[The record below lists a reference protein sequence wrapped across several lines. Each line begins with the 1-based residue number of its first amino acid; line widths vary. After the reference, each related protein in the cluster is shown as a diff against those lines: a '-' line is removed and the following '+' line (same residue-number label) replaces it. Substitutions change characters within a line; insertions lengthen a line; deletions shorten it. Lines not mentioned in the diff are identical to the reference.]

1 MAVGYIQTSDQA
13 KKFLQGMR
21 NATGS
26 RSFGSLYA
34 ANELAGM
41 KAEQQVEQQYGEQ
54 IGQAYKS
61 AMAQRSN
68 ILSSNLG
75 TGYKEA
81 MLGDTNE
88 YLTKAYDQYMSKLSQ
103 SKQAIA
109 SSVSEANQTVTDE
122 LEKQA
127 ANVLEL
133 NKSYSPYSEYYMEW
147 IRNNLSEE
155 EYSNIVNS
163 PDWRNYMTADF
174 GDDAETQAR
183 YNELSALEEEGKLS
197 PEQEAEL
204 KELRASYYRLKSEQE
219 LTTPAYVEEVD
230 PETGETYKHW
240 TSIVDDQGNLTEAGI
255 NYYDFLENYA
265 ATRQGKGPSWE
276 QYLSETNPE
285 LLDWAKTY
293 NPYLAGT
300 EDPFWAGTMRTAHGT
315 MSNDYKYTF
324 LERFG
329 GLGQKEVNTVFG
341 DMTKLAN
348 KSIND
353 LNVNDIKGFI
363 SQYRKLAEQVGID
376 SEVVDWEAV
385 EKQSEVYLQ
394 QIKEY
399 EEEIKAKEKG
409 KKVGE
414 GIGYAVS
421 SAAILGGIASIVAG
435 LVSIPLTAG
444 ASAPAAGATIKAG
457 VGLIV
462 GGASGI
468 GTTAAAAESTQ
479 KQIDALKGNKKA
491 QEDLLKQMYLDSL
504 ISMVN
509 EVNSKKREQQIREY
523 QSQR

>member
-13 KKFLQGMR
+13 KKFLQDMR

-81 MLGDTNE
+81 MLGDTDQ
-88 YLTKAYDQYMSKLSQ
+88 YLSKAYDQYMSKLSQ

-127 ANVLEL
+127 ANVLEY
-133 NKSYSPYSEYYMEW
+133 NKEATKYADYYINW
-147 IRNNLSEE
+147 LKNNLSEE
-155 EYSNIVNS
+155 EYLETINR

-183 YNELSALEEEGKLS
+183 YDELAALEEAGTLS

-204 KELRASYYRLKSEQE
+204 KQLRASYYRLKSEQE
-219 LTTPAYVEEVD
+219 LATPAYVEEVD
-230 PETGETYKHW
+230 PETGEKFKHW

-265 ATRQGKGPSWE
+265 ATRQGAGPSWE

-300 EDPFWAGTMRTAHGT
+300 KDPFWAGTMRTAHGT

-324 LERFG
+324 LERVG
-329 GLGQKEVNTVFG
+329 GLGQKEVNAVFG
-341 DMTKLAN
+341 DLKTLAN
-348 KSIND
+348 KSID
-353 LNVNDIKGFI
+353 DINVNDVKSFAAK
-363 SQYRKLAEQVGID
+363 YRKLAEQTGI
-376 SEVVDWEAV
+376 EGVDWEAV
-385 EKQSEVYLQ
+385 DKEIDVKLQ
-394 QIKEY
+394 NIDELK
-399 EEEIKAKEKG
+399 EEI
-409 KKVGE
+409 
-414 GIGYAVS
+414 GIRNAV
-421 SAAILGGIASIVAG
+421 AAGTGIALSLAIVGIVA
-435 LVSIPLTAG
+435 
-444 ASAPAAGATIKAG
+444 SAIFT
-457 VGLIV
+457 
-462 GGASGI
+462 GGASLA
-468 GTTAAAAESTQ
+468 GTGVAVGLT
-479 KQIDALKGNKKA
+479 DALVLGSINTANEVKALEGDKKA
-491 QEDLLKQMYLDSL
+491 QEDALKQMYLNSL
-504 ISMVN
+504 TSMVS
-509 EVNSKKREQQIREY
+509 EVNAKKREQQIREY

>member
-13 KKFLQGMR
+13 KKFLQGRR

-81 MLGDTNE
+81 MLGDTDQ
-88 YLTKAYDQYMSKLSQ
+88 YLTKAYDQYMSKFAE

-109 SSVSEANQTVTDE
+109 SNVSKANQLVTDK

-133 NKSYSPYSEYYMEW
+133 NKSYSPYSEYYIEW
-147 IRNNLSEE
+147 LRNNLSEE
-155 EYSNIVNS
+155 EYSEAVNS

-174 GDDAETQAR
+174 GDDTETKAR
-183 YNELSALEEEGKLS
+183 YDELVALEEAGTLS

-204 KELRASYYRLKSEQE
+204 KQLRASYYRLKSEQE

-230 PETGETYKHW
+230 PETGKKFKHW

-265 ATRQGKGPSWE
+265 ATRKDKGPSWE

-300 EDPFWAGTMRTAHGT
+300 NDPFWAGTMRTAHGT
-315 MSNDYKYTF
+315 VSNDYTYTF
-324 LERFG
+324 LERMG
-329 GLGQKEVNTVFG
+329 GLSSKQIDSVFG
-341 DMTKLAN
+341 DITNLTN
-348 KSIND
+348 KSID
-353 LNVNDIKGFI
+353 DINVNDVKGLI
-363 SQYRKLAEQVGID
+363 SKYKNLAESVGLE
-376 SEVVDWEAV
+376 SVDWDAFD
-385 EKQSEVYLQ
+385 KQADVYLQ
-394 QIKEY
+394 QIKDY
-399 EEEIKAKEKG
+399 EKEIKSAKIG
-409 KKVGE
+409 A
-414 GIGYAVS
+414 GIGG
-421 SAAILGGIASIVAG
+421 AAIALLVIGLAAATIFSGGSALAIASGIAG
-435 LVSIPLTAG
+435 T
-444 ASAPAAGATIKAG
+444 AAGA
-457 VGLIV
+457 
-462 GGASGI
+462 GGFTSAVMNSVDAI
-468 GTTAAAAESTQ
+468 E
-479 KQIDALKGNKKA
+479 ALKNDKKA
-491 QEDLLKQMYLDSL
+491 QEDLLKQEYLKGL
-504 ISMVN
+504 VTMVN
-509 EVNSKKREQQIREY
+509 EVNAKKREQQIREY

>member
-26 RSFGSLYA
+26 RSFDSLYA

-75 TGYKEA
+75 TGYKDA
-81 MLGDTNE
+81 LLGATDQ
-88 YLTKAYDQYMSKLSQ
+88 YLSKAYDQYMSKLSQ

-109 SSVSEANQTVTDE
+109 SSVGKANEAVTSE

-127 ANVLEL
+127 ANVLEY
-133 NKSYSPYSEYYMEW
+133 NKAAPKYADYYMNW
-147 IRNNLSEE
+147 LKNNLSEE
-155 EYSNIVNS
+155 EYSEIVNS
-163 PDWRNYMTADF
+163 ADWKNYMTADF
-174 GDDAETQAR
+174 GDDAETKAR
-183 YNELSALEEEGKLS
+183 YDELTSLEEAGTLS
-197 PEQEAEL
+197 PEQETEL
-204 KELRASYYRLKSEQE
+204 KQLRASYYRLKSEQE

-240 TSIVDDQGNLTEAGI
+240 TSIVDDQGNITEPGI
-255 NYYDFLENYA
+255 NYYDLLENYA

-300 EDPFWAGTMRTAHGT
+300 KDPFWAGTMRTAHGT

-324 LERFG
+324 LERMG
-329 GLGQKEVNTVFG
+329 GLSSKQIDSVFG
-341 DMTKLAN
+341 DINKLTN
-348 KSIND
+348 KSID
-353 LNVNDIKGFI
+353 DINVNDVKGFI
-363 SQYRKLAEQVGID
+363 SQYRKLAEQAGL
-376 SEVVDWEAV
+376 EKVDWDALD
-385 EKQSEVYLQ
+385 KQADVYLQ
-394 QIKEY
+394 QIKDY
-399 EEEIKAKEKG
+399 EKEIKSAKIG
-409 KKVGE
+409 A
-414 GIGYAVS
+414 GIGG
-421 SAAILGGIASIVAG
+421 AAIALLVIGMAAATIATGGGAAAVLGAAG
-435 LVSIPLTAG
+435 TAG
-444 ASAPAAGATIKAG
+444 GAGGLTSAIMNS
-457 VGLIV
+457 V
-462 GGASGI
+462 
-468 GTTAAAAESTQ
+468 
-479 KQIDALKGNKKA
+479 DAIEALEDDKKA
-491 QEDLLKQMYLDSL
+491 QEDLLKKEYLNSL
-504 ISMVN
+504 VTMVN
-509 EVNSKKREQQIREY
+509 EVNAKKREQQIREY

>member
-75 TGYKEA
+75 TGYKDA
-81 MLGDTNE
+81 MLSDTDQ
-88 YLTKAYDQYMSKLSQ
+88 YLSKAYDQYMSKLSQ

-109 SSVSEANQTVTDE
+109 SSVSEANEVVTDE

-127 ANVLEL
+127 ANVLEY
-133 NKSYSPYSEYYMEW
+133 NKAAPKYADYYINW
-147 IRNNLSEE
+147 LKNNLSEE
-155 EYSNIVNS
+155 EYLETINR

-183 YNELSALEEEGKLS
+183 YDELAALEEAGTLS

-204 KELRASYYRLKSEQE
+204 KQLRASYYRLKSEQE
-219 LTTPAYVEEVD
+219 LATPAYVEEVN
-230 PETGETYKHW
+230 PETGEKFKHW

-265 ATRQGKGPSWE
+265 ATRKDAGPSWE

-300 EDPFWAGTMRTAHGT
+300 DDPFWAGTMRTAHGT

-329 GLGQKEVNTVFG
+329 GLGQKEVNVVFG
-341 DMTKLAN
+341 DLKTLAN
-348 KSIND
+348 KSID
-353 LNVNDIKGFI
+353 DINVNDVKSFAAK
-363 SQYRKLAEQVGID
+363 YRKLAEQVGID
-376 SEVVDWEAV
+376 SEIVDWEAV
-385 EKQSEVYLQ
+385 EKEIDVKLQ
-394 QIKEY
+394 NIDELK
-399 EEEIKAKEKG
+399 EEISTKN
-409 KKVGE
+409 
-414 GIGYAVS
+414 AV
-421 SAAILGGIASIVAG
+421 AAGTGIALSLVVVGIVA
-435 LVSIPLTAG
+435 
-444 ASAPAAGATIKAG
+444 SA
-457 VGLIV
+457 IV
-462 GGASGI
+462 TGGASLG
-468 GTTAAAAESTQ
+468 GALAASYAAGSLVSASVNSANEV
-479 KQIDALKGNKKA
+479 KALEGNKKA
-491 QEDLLKQMYLDSL
+491 QEDALKQMYLNSL
-504 ISMVN
+504 TSMVS
-509 EVNSKKREQQIREY
+509 EVNAKKREQQIREY

>member
-26 RSFGSLYA
+26 RSFDSLYA

-75 TGYKEA
+75 TGYKDA
-81 MLGDTNE
+81 MLGDTDQ
-88 YLTKAYDQYMSKLSQ
+88 YLSKAYDQYMSKLSQ

-109 SSVSEANQTVTDE
+109 SSVSKANEVVTDE

-127 ANVLEL
+127 ANVLEY
-133 NKSYSPYSEYYMEW
+133 NKAAPKYADYYVNW
-147 IRNNLSEE
+147 LKNNLSEE
-155 EYSNIVNS
+155 EYSEIVNS
-163 PDWRNYMTADF
+163 ADWKNYMTADF
-174 GDDAETQAR
+174 GDDAETKAR
-183 YNELSALEEEGKLS
+183 YDELTSLEEAGTLS

-204 KELRASYYRLKSEQE
+204 KQLRASYYRLKSEQE

-265 ATRQGKGPSWE
+265 ATRKDAGPSWE
-276 QYLSETNPE
+276 QYLSETNLE

-300 EDPFWAGTMRTAHGT
+300 KDPFWAGTMRTSHGT

-324 LERFG
+324 LERMG
-329 GLGQKEVNTVFG
+329 GLSSKQIDSVFG
-341 DMTKLAN
+341 DINKLTN
-348 KSIND
+348 KSID
-353 LNVNDIKGFI
+353 DINVNDVKGFI
-363 SQYRKLAEQVGID
+363 SQYRKLAEQVGL
-376 SEVVDWEAV
+376 EKVDWDAID
-385 EKQSEVYLQ
+385 KQADVYLQ
-394 QIKEY
+394 RIKDY
-399 EEEIKAKEKG
+399 EKEIKSAK
-409 KKVGE
+409 
-414 GIGYAVS
+414 IG
-421 SAAILGGIASIVAG
+421 
-435 LVSIPLTAG
+435 
-444 ASAPAAGATIKAG
+444 AG
-457 VGLIV
+457 VGGAVIALLVIGMAV
-462 GGASGI
+462 ATIATGGG
-468 GTTAAAAESTQ
+468 AAAAFGVAATAGGAGGLTSA
-479 KQIDALKGNKKA
+479 IMNSVDAINALEDNKKA
-491 QEDLLKQMYLDSL
+491 QEDLLKKEYLNSL
-504 ISMVN
+504 VTMVN
-509 EVNSKKREQQIREY
+509 EVNAKKREQQIREY

>member
-26 RSFGSLYA
+26 RSFDSLYA

-75 TGYKEA
+75 TGYKDA
-81 MLGDTNE
+81 MLGDTDQ
-88 YLTKAYDQYMSKLSQ
+88 YLSKAYDQYMSKLSQ

-109 SSVSEANQTVTDE
+109 SSVGKANEAVTSE

-127 ANVLEL
+127 ANVLEY
-133 NKSYSPYSEYYMEW
+133 NKAAPKYADYYMNW
-147 IRNNLSEE
+147 LKNNLSEE
-155 EYSNIVNS
+155 EYSEIVNS
-163 PDWRNYMTADF
+163 ADWKNYMTADF
-174 GDDAETQAR
+174 GDDAETKAR
-183 YNELSALEEEGKLS
+183 YDELTSLEEAGTLS
-197 PEQEAEL
+197 PEQETEL
-204 KELRASYYRLKSEQE
+204 KQLRASYYRLKSEQE

-240 TSIVDDQGNLTEAGI
+240 TSIVDDQGNLTEPGI

-265 ATRQGKGPSWE
+265 ATHKDAGPSWE

-300 EDPFWAGTMRTAHGT
+300 KDPFWAGTMRTAHGT

-324 LERFG
+324 LERMG
-329 GLGQKEVNTVFG
+329 GLSSKQIDSVFG
-341 DMTKLAN
+341 DINKLTN
-348 KSIND
+348 KSID
-353 LNVNDIKGFI
+353 DINVNDVKGFI
-363 SQYRKLAEQVGID
+363 SQYRKLAEQAGL
-376 SEVVDWEAV
+376 EKVDWDALD
-385 EKQSEVYLQ
+385 KQADIYLQ
-394 QIKEY
+394 QIKDY
-399 EEEIKAKEKG
+399 EKEIKSAKIG
-409 KKVGE
+409 A
-414 GIGYAVS
+414 GIGG
-421 SAAILGGIASIVAG
+421 AAIALLVIGMAAATIATGGGAAAVLGAAG
-435 LVSIPLTAG
+435 TAG
-444 ASAPAAGATIKAG
+444 GAGGLTSAIMNS
-457 VGLIV
+457 V
-462 GGASGI
+462 
-468 GTTAAAAESTQ
+468 
-479 KQIDALKGNKKA
+479 DAIEALEDDKKA
-491 QEDLLKQMYLDSL
+491 QEDLLKKEYLNSL
-504 ISMVN
+504 VTMVN
-509 EVNSKKREQQIREY
+509 EVNAKKREQQIREY

>member
-13 KKFLQGMR
+13 KKFLQDMR

-81 MLGDTNE
+81 MLGDTDQ
-88 YLTKAYDQYMSKLSQ
+88 YLSKAYDQYMSKLSE
-103 SKQAIA
+103 SKQEIA
-109 SSVSEANQTVTDE
+109 SSVGKANEAVTSE

-127 ANVLEL
+127 ANVLEY
-133 NKSYSPYSEYYMEW
+133 NKAAPKYADYYMNW
-147 IRNNLSEE
+147 LKNNLSEE
-155 EYSNIVNS
+155 EYLETINR

-183 YNELSALEEEGKLS
+183 YNELAALEEAGTLS

-204 KELRASYYRLKSEQE
+204 KQLRASYYRLKSEEE
-219 LTTPAYVEEVD
+219 LATPAYNEEVD
-230 PETGETYKHW
+230 PETGEKFKHW

-265 ATRQGKGPSWE
+265 ATRQGAGPSWE

-300 EDPFWAGTMRTAHGT
+300 NDPFWAGTMRTAHGT
-315 MSNDYKYTF
+315 MSDDYKYTF

-341 DMTKLAN
+341 DLKTLAD
-348 KSIND
+348 KSID
-353 LNVNDIKGFI
+353 DINVNDVKDFAAK
-363 SQYRKLAEQVGID
+363 YRKLAEQTGL
-376 SEVVDWEAV
+376 EGVDWEAV
-385 EKQSEVYLQ
+385 DKEIDIKLQ
-394 QIKEY
+394 NIDD
-399 EEEIKAKEKG
+399 IAKEISTKN
-409 KKVGE
+409 
-414 GIGYAVS
+414 AV
-421 SAAILGGIASIVAG
+421 AAGTGIALALVVVGIVA
-435 LVSIPLTAG
+435 
-444 ASAPAAGATIKAG
+444 SAVVT
-457 VGLIV
+457 
-462 GGASGI
+462 GGASLAGAL
-468 GTTAAAAESTQ
+468 TAFYAAGSLVSASVATANEV
-479 KQIDALKGNKKA
+479 KALEGDKKA
-491 QEDLLKQMYLDSL
+491 QEDALKQMYLNSL
-504 ISMVN
+504 TSMVS
-509 EVNSKKREQQIREY
+509 EVNAKKREQQIREY

>member
-26 RSFGSLYA
+26 RSFDSLYA

-75 TGYKEA
+75 TGYKDA
-81 MLGDTNE
+81 MLGDTDQ

-109 SSVSEANQTVTDE
+109 SSVSKANEAVTEE
-122 LEKQA
+122 LDKTA

-147 IRNNLSEE
+147 LKNNLSEE
-155 EYSNIVNS
+155 EYSEVVNS
-163 PDWRNYMTADF
+163 ADWKNYMTADF
-174 GDDAETQAR
+174 GDDAETKAR
-183 YNELSALEEEGKLS
+183 YDELTSLEEAGTLS
-197 PEQEAEL
+197 PEQETEL
-204 KELRASYYRLKSEQE
+204 KQLRASYYRLKSEQE

-265 ATRQGKGPSWE
+265 ATRKDAGPSWE

-300 EDPFWAGTMRTAHGT
+300 KDPFWAGTMRTAHGT

-324 LERFG
+324 LERMG
-329 GLGQKEVNTVFG
+329 GLSSKQIDSVFG
-341 DMTKLAN
+341 DINKLTN
-348 KSIND
+348 KSID
-353 LNVNDIKGFI
+353 DINVNDVKGFI
-363 SQYRKLAEQVGID
+363 SQYRKLAEQAGL
-376 SEVVDWEAV
+376 EKVDWDAID
-385 EKQSEVYLQ
+385 KQADVYLQ
-394 QIKEY
+394 QIKDY
-399 EEEIKAKEKG
+399 EKEIKSAKIG
-409 KKVGE
+409 A
-414 GIGYAVS
+414 GIGG
-421 SAAILGGIASIVAG
+421 AAIALLVIGMAAATIATGGGAAAVLGAAG
-435 LVSIPLTAG
+435 TAG
-444 ASAPAAGATIKAG
+444 GAGGLTSAIMNS
-457 VGLIV
+457 V
-462 GGASGI
+462 
-468 GTTAAAAESTQ
+468 
-479 KQIDALKGNKKA
+479 DAINALEDDKKA
-491 QEDLLKQMYLDSL
+491 QEDLLKKEYLNSL
-504 ISMVN
+504 VTMVN
-509 EVNSKKREQQIREY
+509 EVNAKKREQQIREY

>member
-13 KKFLQGMR
+13 KKFLQDMR

-75 TGYKEA
+75 TGYKDA
-81 MLGDTNE
+81 MLGDTDQ
-88 YLTKAYDQYMSKLSQ
+88 YLSKAYDQYMSKLSQ

-109 SSVSEANQTVTDE
+109 SSVGKANEAVTSE

-127 ANVLEL
+127 ANVLEY
-133 NKSYSPYSEYYMEW
+133 NKAAPKYADYYMNW
-147 IRNNLSEE
+147 LKNNLSEE
-155 EYSNIVNS
+155 EYSEIVNS
-163 PDWRNYMTADF
+163 ADWKNYMTADF
-174 GDDAETQAR
+174 GDDAETKAR
-183 YNELSALEEEGKLS
+183 YDELTSLEEAGTLS
-197 PEQEAEL
+197 PEQETEL
-204 KELRASYYRLKSEQE
+204 KHLRASYYRLKSEQE

-240 TSIVDDQGNLTEAGI
+240 TSIVDDQGNLTEPGI
-255 NYYDFLENYA
+255 NYYDLLENYA

-300 EDPFWAGTMRTAHGT
+300 KDPFWAGTMRTAHGT

-324 LERFG
+324 LERMG
-329 GLGQKEVNTVFG
+329 GLSSKQIDSVFG
-341 DMTKLAN
+341 DINKLTN
-348 KSIND
+348 KSID
-353 LNVNDIKGFI
+353 DINVNDVKGFI
-363 SQYRKLAEQVGID
+363 SQYRKLAEQAGL
-376 SEVVDWEAV
+376 EKVDWDALD
-385 EKQSEVYLQ
+385 KQADVYLQ
-394 QIKEY
+394 QIKDY
-399 EEEIKAKEKG
+399 EKEIKSAKIG
-409 KKVGE
+409 A
-414 GIGYAVS
+414 GIGG
-421 SAAILGGIASIVAG
+421 AAIALLVIGMAAATIATGGGAAAVLGAAG
-435 LVSIPLTAG
+435 TAG
-444 ASAPAAGATIKAG
+444 GAGGLTSAIMNS
-457 VGLIV
+457 V
-462 GGASGI
+462 
-468 GTTAAAAESTQ
+468 
-479 KQIDALKGNKKA
+479 DAIEALEDDKKA
-491 QEDLLKQMYLDSL
+491 QEDLLKKEYLNSL
-504 ISMVN
+504 VTMVN
-509 EVNSKKREQQIREY
+509 EVNAKKREQQIREY

>member
-75 TGYKEA
+75 TGYKDA
-81 MLGDTNE
+81 MLGDTDQ

-109 SSVSEANQTVTDE
+109 SSVSKANEVVTDE

-147 IRNNLSEE
+147 LKNNLSEE
-155 EYSNIVNS
+155 EYSEVVNS
-163 PDWRNYMTADF
+163 ADWKNYMTADF
-174 GDDAETQAR
+174 GDDTETQAR
-183 YNELSALEEEGKLS
+183 YDELTSLEEAGTLS
-197 PEQEAEL
+197 PEQETEL
-204 KELRASYYRLKSEQE
+204 KQLRASYYRLKNEQE

-265 ATRQGKGPSWE
+265 ATRKDAGPSWE

-300 EDPFWAGTMRTAHGT
+300 KDPFWAGTMRTAHGT

-324 LERFG
+324 LERMG
-329 GLGQKEVNTVFG
+329 GLSSKQIDSVFG
-341 DMTKLAN
+341 DINKLTN
-348 KSIND
+348 KSID
-353 LNVNDIKGFI
+353 DINVNDVKGFI
-363 SQYRKLAEQVGID
+363 SQYRKLAEQAGL
-376 SEVVDWEAV
+376 EKVDWDALD
-385 EKQSEVYLQ
+385 KQADVYLQ
-394 QIKEY
+394 QIKDY
-399 EEEIKAKEKG
+399 EKEIKSAKIG
-409 KKVGE
+409 A
-414 GIGYAVS
+414 GIGG
-421 SAAILGGIASIVAG
+421 AAIALLVIGMAAATIATGGGAAAVLGAAG
-435 LVSIPLTAG
+435 TAG
-444 ASAPAAGATIKAG
+444 GAGGLTSAIMNS
-457 VGLIV
+457 V
-462 GGASGI
+462 
-468 GTTAAAAESTQ
+468 
-479 KQIDALKGNKKA
+479 DAINALEDDKKA
-491 QEDLLKQMYLDSL
+491 QEDLLKKEYLNSL
-504 ISMVN
+504 VTMVN
-509 EVNSKKREQQIREY
+509 EVNAKKREQQIREY

>member
-13 KKFLQGMR
+13 KKFLQDMR

-81 MLGDTNE
+81 MLGDTE
-88 YLTKAYDQYMSKLSQ
+88 QYLTKAYDQYMSKLSQ

-109 SSVSEANQTVTDE
+109 SSVSKANEAVT
-122 LEKQA
+122 EKLDKTA

-155 EYSNIVNS
+155 EYSEIVNS
-163 PDWRNYMTADF
+163 PDWKNYMTADF

-183 YNELSALEEEGKLS
+183 YNELVALEDEGKLS

-204 KELRASYYRLKSEQE
+204 KELRVSYYRLKSEQE
-219 LTTPAYVEEVD
+219 LTTSAYVEEVD

-315 MSNDYKYTF
+315 VSNDYKYTF
-324 LERFG
+324 LERMG
-329 GLGQKEVNTVFG
+329 GLSSKQIDSVFG
-341 DMTKLAN
+341 DINKLTN
-348 KSIND
+348 KSID
-353 LNVNDIKGFI
+353 DINVNDVKVFI
-363 SQYRKLAEQVGID
+363 SQYKKLAEQAGLE
-376 SEVVDWEAV
+376 SVDWDALD
-385 EKQSEVYLQ
+385 KQADVYLQ
-394 QIKEY
+394 QIKDY
-399 EEEIKAKEKG
+399 EKEIKSAKIG
-409 KKVGE
+409 A
-414 GIGYAVS
+414 GIGG
-421 SAAILGGIASIVAG
+421 AAIALLVIGLAAATIATGGGAMAVLGAAG
-435 LVSIPLTAG
+435 T
-444 ASAPAAGATIKAG
+444 AAGA
-457 VGLIV
+457 
-462 GGASGI
+462 GGFTSAIMNSV
-468 GTTAAAAESTQ
+468 
-479 KQIDALKGNKKA
+479 DAIEALEDNKKA
-491 QEDLLKQMYLDSL
+491 QEDLLKKEYLNSL
-504 ISMVN
+504 VTMVN
-509 EVNSKKREQQIREY
+509 EVNAKKREQQIREY

>member
-13 KKFLQGMR
+13 KKFLQDMR

-109 SSVSEANQTVTDE
+109 SSVSEANQVVTDE

-127 ANVLEL
+127 SNVLEL

-147 IRNNLSEE
+147 IKNNLSEE

-174 GDDAETQAR
+174 GDDAETKTR
-183 YNELSALEEEGKLS
+183 YNELAALEEEGKLS

-204 KELRASYYRLKSEQE
+204 KQLRASYYRLKSEQE
-219 LTTPAYVEEVD
+219 LATPSYVEEVD

-240 TSIVDDQGNLTEAGI
+240 TSIVDDEGNLTEAGI

-300 EDPFWAGTMRTAHGT
+300 KDPFWAGTMRTAHGT

-329 GLGQKEVNTVFG
+329 GLGQKEVDTVFG
-341 DMTKLAN
+341 DLKTLAD
-348 KSIND
+348 KSID
-353 LNVNDIKGFI
+353 DINVNDVKSFAAK
-363 SQYRKLAEQVGID
+363 YRKLAEQTGI
-376 SEVVDWEAV
+376 EGVDWEAV
-385 EKQSEVYLQ
+385 EKEIDVKLQ
-394 QIKEY
+394 NIDELK
-399 EEEIKAKEKG
+399 EEISTKNAVAAG
-409 KKVGE
+409 TGIVLALTVVG
-414 GIGYAVS
+414 
-421 SAAILGGIASIVAG
+421 IVA
-435 LVSIPLTAG
+435 
-444 ASAPAAGATIKAG
+444 SA
-457 VGLIV
+457 IV
-462 GGASGI
+462 TGGASLAGAI
-468 GTTAAAAESTQ
+468 TASYAAGSLVSASINTANEV
-479 KQIDALKGNKKA
+479 KALEGNKKA
-491 QEDLLKQMYLDSL
+491 QEDALKQMYLNSL
-504 ISMVN
+504 TSMVS
-509 EVNSKKREQQIREY
+509 EVNAKKREQQIREY

>member
-13 KKFLQGMR
+13 KKFLQDMR

-75 TGYKEA
+75 TGYKDA
-81 MLGDTNE
+81 MLGDTDQ
-88 YLTKAYDQYMSKLSQ
+88 YLSKAYDQYMSKLSQ

-109 SSVSEANQTVTDE
+109 SSVGKANEAVTSE

-127 ANVLEL
+127 ANVLEY
-133 NKSYSPYSEYYMEW
+133 NKAAPKYADYYMNW
-147 IRNNLSEE
+147 LKNNLSEE
-155 EYSNIVNS
+155 EYSEIVNS
-163 PDWRNYMTADF
+163 ADWKNYMTADF
-174 GDDAETQAR
+174 GDDAETKAR
-183 YNELSALEEEGKLS
+183 YDELTSLEEAGTLS
-197 PEQEAEL
+197 PEQETEL
-204 KELRASYYRLKSEQE
+204 KQLRASYYRLKSEQE

-265 ATRQGKGPSWE
+265 ATRKDAGPSWE

-300 EDPFWAGTMRTAHGT
+300 KDPFWAGTMRTAHGT

-324 LERFG
+324 LERMG
-329 GLGQKEVNTVFG
+329 GLSSKQIDSVFG
-341 DMTKLAN
+341 DINKLTN
-348 KSIND
+348 KSID
-353 LNVNDIKGFI
+353 DINVNDVKGFI
-363 SQYRKLAEQVGID
+363 SQYRKLAEQAGL
-376 SEVVDWEAV
+376 EKVDWDALD
-385 EKQSEVYLQ
+385 KQADVYLQ
-394 QIKEY
+394 QIKDY
-399 EEEIKAKEKG
+399 EKEIKSAKIG
-409 KKVGE
+409 A
-414 GIGYAVS
+414 GIGG
-421 SAAILGGIASIVAG
+421 AAIALLVIGMAAATIATGGGAAAVLGAAG
-435 LVSIPLTAG
+435 TAG
-444 ASAPAAGATIKAG
+444 GAGGLTSAIMNS
-457 VGLIV
+457 V
-462 GGASGI
+462 
-468 GTTAAAAESTQ
+468 
-479 KQIDALKGNKKA
+479 DAIEALEDDKKA
-491 QEDLLKQMYLDSL
+491 QEDLLKKEYLNSL
-504 ISMVN
+504 VTMVN
-509 EVNSKKREQQIREY
+509 EVNAKKREQQIREY

>member
-13 KKFLQGMR
+13 KKFLQDMR

-81 MLGDTNE
+81 MLGDTDQ
-88 YLTKAYDQYMSKLSQ
+88 YLSKAYDQYMSKLSQ

-127 ANVLEL
+127 TNVLEY
-133 NKSYSPYSEYYMEW
+133 NKEASKYADYYMNW
-147 IRNNLSEE
+147 LKNNLSEE
-155 EYSNIVNS
+155 EYLETINR

-174 GDDAETQAR
+174 GDDAETKAR
-183 YNELSALEEEGKLS
+183 YDELAALEEAGTLS
-197 PEQEAEL
+197 LEQEAEL
-204 KELRASYYRLKSEQE
+204 KQIRASYYRLKSEQE
-219 LTTPAYVEEVD
+219 LTTPEYIEEVN
-230 PETGETYKHW
+230 PETGEKFKHW

-265 ATRQGKGPSWE
+265 ATRQGAGPSWE

-300 EDPFWAGTMRTAHGT
+300 NDPFWAGTMRTAHGT

-329 GLGQKEVNTVFG
+329 GLGQKEVDTVFG
-341 DMTKLAN
+341 DLKTLAD
-348 KSIND
+348 KSID
-353 LNVNDIKGFI
+353 DINVNDVKSFAAK
-363 SQYRKLAEQVGID
+363 YRKLAEQTGI
-376 SEVVDWEAV
+376 EGVDWEAV
-385 EKQSEVYLQ
+385 EKEIDVKLQ
-394 QIKEY
+394 NIDELK
-399 EEEIKAKEKG
+399 EEIRTKNA
-409 KKVGE
+409 VAA
-414 GIGYAVS
+414 GIGIALALIVVRMVASAIVTGGASLAGAVT
-421 SAAILGGIASIVAG
+421 AAYTVGA
-435 LVSIPLTAG
+435 LVSISINTANEV
-444 ASAPAAGATIKAG
+444 KA
-457 VGLIV
+457 L
-462 GGASGI
+462 
-468 GTTAAAAESTQ
+468 E
-479 KQIDALKGNKKA
+479 GNKKA
-491 QEDLLKQMYLDSL
+491 QEDALKQMYLNSL
-504 ISMVN
+504 ISMVS
-509 EVNSKKREQQIREY
+509 EVNAKKREQQIREY

>member
-75 TGYKEA
+75 TRYKES
-81 MLGDTNE
+81 MLGDTE
-88 YLTKAYDQYMSKLSQ
+88 QYLSKAYDQYMNKLSQ

-109 SSVSEANQTVTDE
+109 SSVGEANEAVTSE

-147 IRNNLSEE
+147 IKNNLSEE

-183 YNELSALEEEGKLS
+183 YDELAALEEEGKLS

-204 KELRASYYRLKSEQE
+204 KELRASYYRLKSQQE
-219 LTTPAYVEEVD
+219 LATPAYVEEVD

-240 TSIVDDQGNLTEAGI
+240 TSIVDDEGNLTEAGI

-300 EDPFWAGTMRTAHGT
+300 NDPFWAGTMRTAHGT
-315 MSNDYKYTF
+315 VSDDYKYTF
-324 LERFG
+324 LERMG
-329 GLGQKEVNTVFG
+329 GLSSKQIDSVFG
-341 DMTKLAN
+341 DINKLIN
-348 KSIND
+348 KSID
-353 LNVNDIKGFI
+353 DINVNDVKGFI
-363 SQYRKLAEQVGID
+363 SQYRKLAEQVGL
-376 SEVVDWEAV
+376 EKVDWDAID
-385 EKQSEVYLQ
+385 KQADVYLQ
-394 QIKEY
+394 QIKDY
-399 EEEIKAKEKG
+399 EKEIKSAK
-409 KKVGE
+409 
-414 GIGYAVS
+414 IG
-421 SAAILGGIASIVAG
+421 
-435 LVSIPLTAG
+435 
-444 ASAPAAGATIKAG
+444 AG
-457 VGLIV
+457 VGGAAIALLVIGMAAATIATG
-462 GGASGI
+462 GGAAAVFG
-468 GTTAAAAESTQ
+468 AAATAGGAGGLTSA
-479 KQIDALKGNKKA
+479 IMNSVDAINAIEDDKKA
-491 QEDLLKQMYLDSL
+491 QEDLLKKEYLNSL
-504 ISMVN
+504 VTMVN
-509 EVNSKKREQQIREY
+509 EVNAKKREQQIREY

>member
-26 RSFGSLYA
+26 RSFDSLYA

-75 TGYKEA
+75 TGYKDA
-81 MLGDTNE
+81 MLGDTDQ

-109 SSVSEANQTVTDE
+109 SSVSKANEVVTEE
-122 LEKQA
+122 LDKTA

-147 IRNNLSEE
+147 LKNNLSEE
-155 EYSNIVNS
+155 EYSEVVNS
-163 PDWRNYMTADF
+163 ADWKNYMTADF
-174 GDDAETQAR
+174 GDDAETKAR
-183 YNELSALEEEGKLS
+183 YDELTSLEEAGTLS

-204 KELRASYYRLKSEQE
+204 KALRASYYRLKSEQE

-265 ATRQGKGPSWE
+265 ATRKDAGPSWE

-300 EDPFWAGTMRTAHGT
+300 KDPFWAGTMRTAHGT

-324 LERFG
+324 LERMG
-329 GLGQKEVNTVFG
+329 GLSSKQIDSVFG
-341 DMTKLAN
+341 DINKLTN
-348 KSIND
+348 KSID
-353 LNVNDIKGFI
+353 DINVNDVKGFI
-363 SQYRKLAEQVGID
+363 SQYRKLAEQAGL
-376 SEVVDWEAV
+376 EKVDWDALD
-385 EKQSEVYLQ
+385 KQADVYLQ
-394 QIKEY
+394 QIKDY
-399 EEEIKAKEKG
+399 EKEIKSAKIG
-409 KKVGE
+409 A
-414 GIGYAVS
+414 GIGG
-421 SAAILGGIASIVAG
+421 AAIALLVIGMAAATIATGGGAAAVLGAAG
-435 LVSIPLTAG
+435 TAG
-444 ASAPAAGATIKAG
+444 GAGGLTSAIMNS
-457 VGLIV
+457 V
-462 GGASGI
+462 
-468 GTTAAAAESTQ
+468 
-479 KQIDALKGNKKA
+479 DAINALEDDKKA
-491 QEDLLKQMYLDSL
+491 QEDLLKKEYLNSL
-504 ISMVN
+504 VTMVN
-509 EVNSKKREQQIREY
+509 EVNAKKREQQIREY

>member
-34 ANELAGM
+34 ANELSGM

-75 TGYKEA
+75 TGYKDA
-81 MLGDTNE
+81 MLGDTDQ
-88 YLTKAYDQYMSKLSQ
+88 YLSKAYDQYMSKLSESRQ
-103 SKQAIA
+103 KIA
-109 SSVSEANQTVTDE
+109 SNVGKANEVVTDE

-127 ANVLEL
+127 ANILEY
-133 NKSYSPYSEYYMEW
+133 NKAAPKYADYYINW
-147 IRNNLSEE
+147 LKNNLSEE
-155 EYSNIVNS
+155 EYSEVVNS
-163 PDWRNYMTADF
+163 ADWKNYMTADF
-174 GDDAETQAR
+174 GDDAETKAR
-183 YNELSALEEEGKLS
+183 YDELTSLEEAGTLS
-197 PEQEAEL
+197 PEQETEL
-204 KELRASYYRLKSEQE
+204 KQLRASYYRLKSEQE

-240 TSIVDDQGNLTEAGI
+240 TSIVDDQGNLTEPGI

-300 EDPFWAGTMRTAHGT
+300 KDPFWAGTMRTAHGT

-324 LERFG
+324 LERMG
-329 GLGQKEVNTVFG
+329 GLSSKQIDSVFG
-341 DMTKLAN
+341 DINKLTN
-348 KSIND
+348 KSID
-353 LNVNDIKGFI
+353 DINVNDVKGFI
-363 SQYRKLAEQVGID
+363 SQYRKLAEQAGL
-376 SEVVDWEAV
+376 EKVDWDALD
-385 EKQSEVYLQ
+385 KQADVYLQ
-394 QIKEY
+394 QIKDY
-399 EEEIKAKEKG
+399 EKEIKSAKIG
-409 KKVGE
+409 A
-414 GIGYAVS
+414 GIGG
-421 SAAILGGIASIVAG
+421 AAIALLVIGMAAATIATGGGAAAVLGAAG
-435 LVSIPLTAG
+435 TAG
-444 ASAPAAGATIKAG
+444 GAGGLTSAIMNS
-457 VGLIV
+457 V
-462 GGASGI
+462 
-468 GTTAAAAESTQ
+468 
-479 KQIDALKGNKKA
+479 DAINALEDDKKA
-491 QEDLLKQMYLDSL
+491 QEDLLKKEYLNSL
-504 ISMVN
+504 VTMVN
-509 EVNSKKREQQIREY
+509 EVNAKKREQQIREY

>member
-26 RSFGSLYA
+26 RSFDSLYA

-75 TGYKEA
+75 TGYKDA
-81 MLGDTNE
+81 MLGDTDQ
-88 YLTKAYDQYMSKLSQ
+88 YLSKAYDQYMSKLSQ

-109 SSVSEANQTVTDE
+109 SSVGKANEAVTSE

-127 ANVLEL
+127 ANVLEY
-133 NKSYSPYSEYYMEW
+133 NKAAPKYADYYMNW
-147 IRNNLSEE
+147 LKNNLSEE
-155 EYSNIVNS
+155 EYSEIVNS
-163 PDWRNYMTADF
+163 ADWKNYMTADF
-174 GDDAETQAR
+174 GDDAETKAR
-183 YNELSALEEEGKLS
+183 YDELTSLEEAGTLS
-197 PEQEAEL
+197 PEQETEL
-204 KELRASYYRLKSEQE
+204 KQLRASYYRLKSEQE

-255 NYYDFLENYA
+255 NYYDCLENYA
-265 ATRQGKGPSWE
+265 ATRKDAGPSWE

-300 EDPFWAGTMRTAHGT
+300 KDPFWAGTMRTAHGT

-324 LERFG
+324 LERMG
-329 GLGQKEVNTVFG
+329 GLSSKQIDSVFG
-341 DMTKLAN
+341 DINKLTN
-348 KSIND
+348 KSID
-353 LNVNDIKGFI
+353 DINVNDVKGFI
-363 SQYRKLAEQVGID
+363 SQYRKLAEQAGL
-376 SEVVDWEAV
+376 EKVDWDALD
-385 EKQSEVYLQ
+385 KQADVYLQ
-394 QIKEY
+394 QIKDY
-399 EEEIKAKEKG
+399 EKEIKSAKIG
-409 KKVGE
+409 A
-414 GIGYAVS
+414 GIGG
-421 SAAILGGIASIVAG
+421 AAIALLVIGMAAATIATGGGAAAVLGAAGTAGGAGGI
-435 LVSIPLTAG
+435 T
-444 ASAPAAGATIKAG
+444 SAIMNS
-457 VGLIV
+457 V
-462 GGASGI
+462 
-468 GTTAAAAESTQ
+468 
-479 KQIDALKGNKKA
+479 DAIEALEDDKKA
-491 QEDLLKQMYLDSL
+491 QEDLLKKEYLNSL
-504 ISMVN
+504 VTMVN
-509 EVNSKKREQQIREY
+509 EVNAKKREQQIREY

>member
-26 RSFGSLYA
+26 RSFDSLYA
-34 ANELAGM
+34 ENELAGM

-75 TGYKEA
+75 TGYKDA
-81 MLGDTNE
+81 MLGDTDQ

-109 SSVSEANQTVTDE
+109 SSVSKANEAVTDE

-147 IRNNLSEE
+147 LKNNLSEE
-155 EYSNIVNS
+155 EYSEIVNS
-163 PDWRNYMTADF
+163 ADWKNYMTADF
-174 GDDAETQAR
+174 GDDDETKAR
-183 YNELSALEEEGKLS
+183 YDELTSLEEAGTLS
-197 PEQEAEL
+197 PEQETEL
-204 KELRASYYRLKSEQE
+204 KALRASYYRLKSEQE

-230 PETGETYKHW
+230 PKTGETYKHW

-265 ATRQGKGPSWE
+265 ATRKDAGPSWE

-300 EDPFWAGTMRTAHGT
+300 KDPFWAGTMRTAHGT

-324 LERFG
+324 LERMG
-329 GLGQKEVNTVFG
+329 GLSSKQIDSVFG
-341 DMTKLAN
+341 DINKLTN
-348 KSIND
+348 KSID
-353 LNVNDIKGFI
+353 DINVNDVKGFI
-363 SQYRKLAEQVGID
+363 SQYRKLAEQAGL
-376 SEVVDWEAV
+376 EKVDWDAID
-385 EKQSEVYLQ
+385 KQADVYLQ
-394 QIKEY
+394 QIKDY
-399 EEEIKAKEKG
+399 EKEIKSAKIG
-409 KKVGE
+409 A
-414 GIGYAVS
+414 GIGG
-421 SAAILGGIASIVAG
+421 AAIALLVIGMAAATIATGGGAAAVLGAAG
-435 LVSIPLTAG
+435 TAG
-444 ASAPAAGATIKAG
+444 GAGGLTSAIMNS
-457 VGLIV
+457 V
-462 GGASGI
+462 
-468 GTTAAAAESTQ
+468 
-479 KQIDALKGNKKA
+479 DAINALEDDKKA
-491 QEDLLKQMYLDSL
+491 QEDLLKKEYLNSL
-504 ISMVN
+504 VTMVN
-509 EVNSKKREQQIREY
+509 EVNAKKREQQIREY

>member
-13 KKFLQGMR
+13 KKFLQDMR

-81 MLGDTNE
+81 MLGDTDQ
-88 YLTKAYDQYMSKLSQ
+88 YLAKAYDQYMSKLSQ

-109 SSVSEANQTVTDE
+109 SSVSKANEAVTGQ

-133 NKSYSPYSEYYMEW
+133 NKSYSPYSEYYLEW

-155 EYSNIVNS
+155 EYSEIVNS
-163 PDWRNYMTADF
+163 ADWKNYMTADF
-174 GDDAETQAR
+174 GDDAETKAR
-183 YNELSALEEEGKLS
+183 YDELVALEEEGKLS
-197 PEQEAEL
+197 PEQEVEL
-204 KELRASYYRLKSEQE
+204 KELRASYYRLKSEEE
-219 LTTPAYVEEVD
+219 LATPAYVEEVN

-315 MSNDYKYTF
+315 VSNDYKYTF
-324 LERFG
+324 LERMG
-329 GLGQKEVNTVFG
+329 GLSSKQIDSVFG
-341 DMTKLAN
+341 DINKLTN
-348 KSIND
+348 KSID
-353 LNVNDIKGFI
+353 DIGVNDVKGFI
-363 SQYRKLAEQVGID
+363 SQYRKLAEQAGLE
-376 SEVVDWEAV
+376 SVDWEALD
-385 EKQSEVYLQ
+385 KQADVYLQ
-394 QIKEY
+394 KIKDY
-399 EEEIKAKEKG
+399 EKEIKSAKIG
-409 KKVGE
+409 A
-414 GIGYAVS
+414 GIGG
-421 SAAILGGIASIVAG
+421 AAIALLVIGLAAATIATGGGAMAVLGAAG
-435 LVSIPLTAG
+435 T
-444 ASAPAAGATIKAG
+444 AAGA
-457 VGLIV
+457 
-462 GGASGI
+462 GGFTSAIMNSVNAI
-468 GTTAAAAESTQ
+468 E
-479 KQIDALKGNKKA
+479 ALEDDKKA
-491 QEDLLKQMYLDSL
+491 QEDLLKKEYLNSL
-504 ISMVN
+504 VTMVN
-509 EVNSKKREQQIREY
+509 EVNAKKREQQIREY

>member
-26 RSFGSLYA
+26 RSFDSLYA

-75 TGYKEA
+75 TGYKDA
-81 MLGDTNE
+81 MLGDTDQ

-109 SSVSEANQTVTDE
+109 SSVSKANEAVTDE

-147 IRNNLSEE
+147 LKNNLSEE
-155 EYSNIVNS
+155 EYSEIVNS
-163 PDWRNYMTADF
+163 ADWKNYMTADF
-174 GDDAETQAR
+174 GDDSETKAR
-183 YNELSALEEEGKLS
+183 YDELTSLEEAGTLS
-197 PEQEAEL
+197 PEQETEL
-204 KELRASYYRLKSEQE
+204 KQLRASYYRLKSEQE

-265 ATRQGKGPSWE
+265 ATRKDAGPSWE

-300 EDPFWAGTMRTAHGT
+300 KDPFWAGTMRTAHGT

-324 LERFG
+324 LERMG
-329 GLGQKEVNTVFG
+329 GLSSKQIDSVFG
-341 DMTKLAN
+341 DINKLTN
-348 KSIND
+348 KSID
-353 LNVNDIKGFI
+353 DINVNDVKGFI
-363 SQYRKLAEQVGID
+363 SQYRKLAEQAGL
-376 SEVVDWEAV
+376 EKVDWDALD
-385 EKQSEVYLQ
+385 KQADVYLQ
-394 QIKEY
+394 QIKDY
-399 EEEIKAKEKG
+399 EKEIKSAKIG
-409 KKVGE
+409 A
-414 GIGYAVS
+414 GIGG
-421 SAAILGGIASIVAG
+421 AAIALLVIGMAAATIATGGGAAAVLGAAG
-435 LVSIPLTAG
+435 TAG
-444 ASAPAAGATIKAG
+444 GAGGLTSAIMNSVDAIN
-457 VGLIV
+457 
-462 GGASGI
+462 
-468 GTTAAAAESTQ
+468 
-479 KQIDALKGNKKA
+479 ALKDDKKA
-491 QEDLLKQMYLDSL
+491 QEDLLKKEYLNSL
-504 ISMVN
+504 VTMVN
-509 EVNSKKREQQIREY
+509 EVNAKKREQQIREY

>member
-13 KKFLQGMR
+13 KKFLQDMR

-34 ANELAGM
+34 ANEFAGM

-75 TGYKEA
+75 TGYKES
-81 MLGDTNE
+81 MLGDTDQ
-88 YLTKAYDQYMSKLSQ
+88 YLAKAYDQYMSKLSE

-109 SSVSEANQTVTDE
+109 SSVSKANEAVT
-122 LEKQA
+122 EKLDKTA

-155 EYSNIVNS
+155 EYSEIVNS
-163 PDWRNYMTADF
+163 ADWKNYMTADF

-183 YNELSALEEEGKLS
+183 YNELVALEEEGKLS
-197 PEQEAEL
+197 PEQESEL
-204 KELRASYYRLKSEQE
+204 KQLRASYYRLKSEQE

-230 PETGETYKHW
+230 PETGEKFKHW

-265 ATRQGKGPSWE
+265 ATRQDKGPSWE

-293 NPYLAGT
+293 NPYLAGAD
-300 EDPFWAGTMRTAHGT
+300 DPFWAGTMRTAHGT

-324 LERFG
+324 LERMG
-329 GLGQKEVNTVFG
+329 GLSSKQIDSVFG
-341 DMTKLAN
+341 DINKLTN
-348 KSIND
+348 KSID
-353 LNVNDIKGFI
+353 DINVNDVKGFI
-363 SQYRKLAEQVGID
+363 SQYRKLAEQVGL
-376 SEVVDWEAV
+376 EKVDWDALD
-385 EKQSEVYLQ
+385 KQADVYLQ
-394 QIKEY
+394 QIKDY
-399 EEEIKAKEKG
+399 EKEIKSAKIG
-409 KKVGE
+409 AGVG
-414 GIGYAVS
+414 GAVIALLVIGM
-421 SAAILGGIASIVAG
+421 AAATIATGGGAAAAFGALG
-435 LVSIPLTAG
+435 T
-444 ASAPAAGATIKAG
+444 AAGAG
-457 VGLIV
+457 GLTSAIMNSV
-462 GGASGI
+462 
-468 GTTAAAAESTQ
+468 
-479 KQIDALKGNKKA
+479 DAIEALEDDKKA
-491 QEDLLKQMYLDSL
+491 QEDLLKKEYLNSL
-504 ISMVN
+504 VTMVN
-509 EVNSKKREQQIREY
+509 EVNAKKREQQIREY

>member
-75 TGYKEA
+75 TGYKDA
-81 MLGDTNE
+81 MLSDTDQ
-88 YLTKAYDQYMSKLSQ
+88 YLSKAYDQYMSKLSQ

-109 SSVSEANQTVTDE
+109 SSVSEANEVVTDE

-127 ANVLEL
+127 ANVLEY
-133 NKSYSPYSEYYMEW
+133 NKAAPKYADYYINW
-147 IRNNLSEE
+147 LKNNLSEE
-155 EYSNIVNS
+155 EYLETINR

-183 YNELSALEEEGKLS
+183 YDELAALEEAGTLS

-204 KELRASYYRLKSEQE
+204 KQLRASYYRLKSEQE
-219 LTTPAYVEEVD
+219 LATPAYVEEVN
-230 PETGETYKHW
+230 PETGEKFKHW

-265 ATRQGKGPSWE
+265 ATRKDVGPSWE

-300 EDPFWAGTMRTAHGT
+300 NDPFWAGTMRTAHGT
-315 MSNDYKYTF
+315 MSDDYKYTF

-353 LNVNDIKGFI
+353 INVNDIKSFAAK
-363 SQYRKLAEQVGID
+363 YRKLAEQTGI
-376 SEVVDWEAV
+376 EGVDWEAV
-385 EKQSEVYLQ
+385 EKEIDVKLQ
-394 QIKEY
+394 NIDELK
-399 EEEIKAKEKG
+399 EEISTKN
-409 KKVGE
+409 
-414 GIGYAVS
+414 AV
-421 SAAILGGIASIVAG
+421 AAGTGIALALVVVGIVA
-435 LVSIPLTAG
+435 
-444 ASAPAAGATIKAG
+444 SA
-457 VGLIV
+457 IV
-462 GGASGI
+462 TGGASLG
-468 GTTAAAAESTQ
+468 GALTASYAAGSLVSASVNSANEV
-479 KQIDALKGNKKA
+479 KALEGNKKA
-491 QEDLLKQMYLDSL
+491 QEDALKQMYLNSL
-504 ISMVN
+504 TSMVS
-509 EVNSKKREQQIREY
+509 EVNAKKREQQIREY

>member
-81 MLGDTNE
+81 MLGDTE
-88 YLTKAYDQYMSKLSQ
+88 QYLSKAYDQYMSKLSQ

-109 SSVSEANQTVTDE
+109 SSVSEANEVVT
-122 LEKQA
+122 EKLDKTA

-147 IRNNLSEE
+147 IKNNLSEE
-155 EYSNIVNS
+155 EYSKIVNS

-183 YNELSALEEEGKLS
+183 YNELTALEEAGTLS

-219 LTTPAYVEEVD
+219 LATPAYVEEVD

-240 TSIVDDQGNLTEAGI
+240 TSIVDDEGNLTEAGI

-329 GLGQKEVNTVFG
+329 GLGQKEINNVFG

-353 LNVNDIKGFI
+353 INVNDIKGFI
-363 SQYRKLAEQVGID
+363 SQYRKLAEQVGI
-376 SEVVDWEAV
+376 ENVDWEAA
-385 EKQSEVYLQ
+385 EKQVDVYLQ
-394 QIKEY
+394 QVKEY
-399 EEEIKAKEKG
+399 EEQIKAKNVS

-414 GIGYAVS
+414 GIGYGVS
-421 SAAILGGIASIVAG
+421 SAAIVGGILSILAG
-435 LVSIPLTAG
+435 LISVPLTAG
-444 ASAPAAGATIKAG
+444 ASAPAAGVAVKTGI
-457 VGLIV
+457 GLIT
-462 GGASGI
+462 GGAAGI
-468 GTTAAAAESTQ
+468 GTTAAAAAGTQ
-479 KQIDALKGNKKA
+479 KQIEALEGNKKA
-491 QEDLLKQMYLDSL
+491 QEDALKQMYLNSL
-504 ISMVN
+504 TSMVS
-509 EVNSKKREQQIREY
+509 EVNAKKREQQIREY

>member
-13 KKFLQGMR
+13 KKFLQDMR

-81 MLGDTNE
+81 MLGDTE
-88 YLTKAYDQYMSKLSQ
+88 QYLSKAYDQYMSKLSQ

-109 SSVSEANQTVTDE
+109 SSVGKANEAVAGQ

-133 NKSYSPYSEYYMEW
+133 NKSYSPYSEYYLEW

-155 EYSNIVNS
+155 EYSEIVNS
-163 PDWRNYMTADF
+163 ADWKNYMTADF

-183 YNELSALEEEGKLS
+183 YNELVALEEEGKLS

-219 LTTPAYVEEVD
+219 LTAPSYVEEVD

-240 TSIVDDQGNLTEAGI
+240 TSLVDDQGNLTEAGI

-300 EDPFWAGTMRTAHGT
+300 DDPFWAGTMRTAHGT
-315 MSNDYKYTF
+315 VSNDYKYTF
-324 LERFG
+324 LERMG
-329 GLGQKEVNTVFG
+329 GLSSKQIDSVFG
-341 DMTKLAN
+341 DINKLTN
-348 KSIND
+348 KSID
-353 LNVNDIKGFI
+353 DINVNDVKGFI
-363 SQYRKLAEQVGID
+363 SQYKKLAEQAGLE
-376 SEVVDWEAV
+376 SVDWDALD
-385 EKQSEVYLQ
+385 KQADVYLQ
-394 QIKEY
+394 QIKDY
-399 EEEIKAKEKG
+399 EKEIKSAKIG
-409 KKVGE
+409 AGVG
-414 GIGYAVS
+414 GAVIALLVIGLAAATIATGGGAMAVLG
-421 SAAILGGIASIVAG
+421 AAG
-435 LVSIPLTAG
+435 T
-444 ASAPAAGATIKAG
+444 AAGA
-457 VGLIV
+457 
-462 GGASGI
+462 GGFTSAVMNSV
-468 GTTAAAAESTQ
+468 
-479 KQIDALKGNKKA
+479 DAIEALEDDKKA
-491 QEDLLKQMYLDSL
+491 QEDLLKKEYLNSL
-504 ISMVN
+504 VTMVN
-509 EVNSKKREQQIREY
+509 EVNAKKREQQIREY

>member
-26 RSFGSLYA
+26 RSFDSLYA

-75 TGYKEA
+75 TGYKDA
-81 MLGDTNE
+81 MLGDTDQ

-103 SKQAIA
+103 SKQAIT
-109 SSVSEANQTVTDE
+109 SSVSKANEAVTDE

-147 IRNNLSEE
+147 IKNNLSEE
-155 EYSNIVNS
+155 EYSEIVNS
-163 PDWRNYMTADF
+163 ADWKNYMTADF
-174 GDDAETQAR
+174 GDDAETKAR
-183 YNELSALEEEGKLS
+183 YDELTSLEEAGTLS

-204 KELRASYYRLKSEQE
+204 KALRASYYRLKSEQE

-265 ATRQGKGPSWE
+265 ATRKDAGPSWE

-300 EDPFWAGTMRTAHGT
+300 KDPFWAGTMRTAHGT

-324 LERFG
+324 LERMG
-329 GLGQKEVNTVFG
+329 GLSSKQIDSVFG
-341 DMTKLAN
+341 DINKLTN
-348 KSIND
+348 KSID
-353 LNVNDIKGFI
+353 DINVNDVKGFI
-363 SQYRKLAEQVGID
+363 SQYRKLAEQAGL
-376 SEVVDWEAV
+376 EKVDWDALD
-385 EKQSEVYLQ
+385 KQADVYLQ
-394 QIKEY
+394 QIKDY
-399 EEEIKAKEKG
+399 EKEIKSAKIG
-409 KKVGE
+409 A
-414 GIGYAVS
+414 GIGG
-421 SAAILGGIASIVAG
+421 AAIALLVIGMAAATIATGGGAAAVLGAAG
-435 LVSIPLTAG
+435 TAG
-444 ASAPAAGATIKAG
+444 GAGGLTSAIMNS
-457 VGLIV
+457 V
-462 GGASGI
+462 
-468 GTTAAAAESTQ
+468 
-479 KQIDALKGNKKA
+479 DAINALEDDKKA
-491 QEDLLKQMYLDSL
+491 QEDLLKKEYLNSL
-504 ISMVN
+504 VTMVN
-509 EVNSKKREQQIREY
+509 EVNAKKREQQIREY

>member
-13 KKFLQGMR
+13 KKFLQDMR

-75 TGYKEA
+75 TGYKDA
-81 MLGDTNE
+81 MLGDTDQ
-88 YLTKAYDQYMSKLSQ
+88 YLSKAYDQYMSKLSQ

-109 SSVSEANQTVTDE
+109 SSVSKANESVTDE

-127 ANVLEL
+127 ANVLEY
-133 NKSYSPYSEYYMEW
+133 NKAAPKYADYYMEW
-147 IRNNLSEE
+147 LKNNLSEE
-155 EYSNIVNS
+155 EYSEIVNS
-163 PDWRNYMTADF
+163 ADWKNYMTADF
-174 GDDAETQAR
+174 GDDAETKAR
-183 YNELSALEEEGKLS
+183 YDELASLEEAGTLS
-197 PEQEAEL
+197 PEQETEL
-204 KELRASYYRLKSEQE
+204 KALRASYYRLKSEQE

-300 EDPFWAGTMRTAHGT
+300 KDPFWAGTMRTAHGT

-324 LERFG
+324 LERMG
-329 GLGQKEVNTVFG
+329 GLSSKQIDSVFG
-341 DMTKLAN
+341 DINKLTN
-348 KSIND
+348 KSID
-353 LNVNDIKGFI
+353 DINVNDVKGFI
-363 SQYRKLAEQVGID
+363 SQYRKLAEQAGL
-376 SEVVDWEAV
+376 EKVDWDALD
-385 EKQSEVYLQ
+385 KQADVYLQ
-394 QIKEY
+394 QIKDY
-399 EEEIKAKEKG
+399 EKEIKSAKIG
-409 KKVGE
+409 A
-414 GIGYAVS
+414 GIGG
-421 SAAILGGIASIVAG
+421 AAIALLVIGMAAATIATGGGAAAVLGAAG
-435 LVSIPLTAG
+435 TAG
-444 ASAPAAGATIKAG
+444 GAGGLTSAIMNS
-457 VGLIV
+457 V
-462 GGASGI
+462 
-468 GTTAAAAESTQ
+468 
-479 KQIDALKGNKKA
+479 DAIEALENDKKA
-491 QEDLLKQMYLDSL
+491 QEDLLKKEYLNSL
-504 ISMVN
+504 VTMVN
-509 EVNSKKREQQIREY
+509 EVNAKKREQQIREY

>member
-75 TGYKEA
+75 TGYKDA
-81 MLGDTNE
+81 MLGDTDQ

-109 SSVSEANQTVTDE
+109 SSVSKANEAVTEE
-122 LEKQA
+122 LDKTA

-147 IRNNLSEE
+147 LKNNLSED
-155 EYSNIVNS
+155 EYSEVVNS
-163 PDWRNYMTADF
+163 ADWKNYMTADF
-174 GDDAETQAR
+174 GDDAETKAR
-183 YNELSALEEEGKLS
+183 YDELTSLEEAGTLS
-197 PEQEAEL
+197 PEQETEL
-204 KELRASYYRLKSEQE
+204 KALRASYYRLKSEQE

-265 ATRQGKGPSWE
+265 ATRKDAGPSWE

-300 EDPFWAGTMRTAHGT
+300 KDPFWAGTMRMAHGT

-324 LERFG
+324 LERMG
-329 GLGQKEVNTVFG
+329 GLSSKQIDSVFG
-341 DMTKLAN
+341 DINKLTN
-348 KSIND
+348 KSID
-353 LNVNDIKGFI
+353 DINVNDVKGFI
-363 SQYRKLAEQVGID
+363 SQYRKLAEQAGL
-376 SEVVDWEAV
+376 EKVDWDALD
-385 EKQSEVYLQ
+385 KQADVYLQ
-394 QIKEY
+394 QIKDY
-399 EEEIKAKEKG
+399 EKEIKSAKIG
-409 KKVGE
+409 A
-414 GIGYAVS
+414 GIGG
-421 SAAILGGIASIVAG
+421 AAIALLVIGMAAATIATGGGAAAVFGAAA
-435 LVSIPLTAG
+435 TAG
-444 ASAPAAGATIKAG
+444 GAGGLTSAITNS
-457 VGLIV
+457 V
-462 GGASGI
+462 
-468 GTTAAAAESTQ
+468 
-479 KQIDALKGNKKA
+479 DAIEALEGDKKA
-491 QEDLLKQMYLDSL
+491 QEDLLKKEYLNSL
-504 ISMVN
+504 VTMVN
-509 EVNSKKREQQIREY
+509 EVNAKKREQQIREY

>member
-13 KKFLQGMR
+13 KKFLQDMR

-81 MLGDTNE
+81 MLGDTE
-88 YLTKAYDQYMSKLSQ
+88 QYLSKAYDQYMSKLSQ

-109 SSVSEANQTVTDE
+109 SNVSKANEAVTGQ

-155 EYSNIVNS
+155 EYSDIVNS
-163 PDWRNYMTADF
+163 ADWKNYMTADF

-183 YNELSALEEEGKLS
+183 YNELVALEEEGKLS

-240 TSIVDDQGNLTEAGI
+240 TSLVDDQGNLTEAGI

-324 LERFG
+324 LERMG
-329 GLGQKEVNTVFG
+329 GLSSKQIDSVFG
-341 DMTKLAN
+341 DINKLSN
-348 KSIND
+348 KSID
-353 LNVNDIKGFI
+353 DVNVNDVKGFI
-363 SQYRKLAEQVGID
+363 SQYRKLAEQAGLE
-376 SEVVDWEAV
+376 SVDWEALD
-385 EKQSEVYLQ
+385 KQADVYLQ
-394 QIKEY
+394 QIKDY
-399 EEEIKAKEKG
+399 EKEIKSAKIG
-409 KKVGE
+409 AGVG
-414 GIGYAVS
+414 GAVIALLVIGLAAATIATGGGAMAVLG
-421 SAAILGGIASIVAG
+421 AAG
-435 LVSIPLTAG
+435 T
-444 ASAPAAGATIKAG
+444 AAGA
-457 VGLIV
+457 
-462 GGASGI
+462 GGFTSAIMNSV
-468 GTTAAAAESTQ
+468 
-479 KQIDALKGNKKA
+479 DAIEALEDNKKA
-491 QEDLLKQMYLDSL
+491 QEDLLKKEYLNSL
-504 ISMVN
+504 VTMVN

>member
-13 KKFLQGMR
+13 KKFLQDMR

-81 MLGDTNE
+81 MLSDTE
-88 YLTKAYDQYMSKLSQ
+88 QYLSKAYDQYMSKLSQ

-109 SSVSEANQTVTDE
+109 SSVGKANEAVTSE

-155 EYSNIVNS
+155 EYSEIVNS
-163 PDWRNYMTADF
+163 ADWKNYMTADF

-183 YNELSALEEEGKLS
+183 YNELAALEEAGTLS

-204 KELRASYYRLKSEQE
+204 KQLRASYYRLKSEEE

-265 ATRQGKGPSWE
+265 ATRQDKGPSWE

-315 MSNDYKYTF
+315 VSNDYKYTF
-324 LERFG
+324 LERMG
-329 GLGQKEVNTVFG
+329 GLSSKQIDSVFG
-341 DMTKLAN
+341 DINKLTN
-348 KSIND
+348 KSIDDINVMMLKD
-353 LNVNDIKGFI
+353 L
-363 SQYRKLAEQVGID
+363 
-376 SEVVDWEAV
+376 
-385 EKQSEVYLQ
+385 
-394 QIKEY
+394 
-399 EEEIKAKEKG
+399 
-409 KKVGE
+409 
-414 GIGYAVS
+414 
-421 SAAILGGIASIVAG
+421 
-435 LVSIPLTAG
+435 
-444 ASAPAAGATIKAG
+444 
-457 VGLIV
+457 
-462 GGASGI
+462 
-468 GTTAAAAESTQ
+468 
-479 KQIDALKGNKKA
+479 
-491 QEDLLKQMYLDSL
+491 
-504 ISMVN
+504 
-509 EVNSKKREQQIREY
+509 
-523 QSQR
+523 

>member
-13 KKFLQGMR
+13 KKFLQDMR

-81 MLGDTNE
+81 MLGDTE
-88 YLTKAYDQYMSKLSQ
+88 QYLSKAYDQYMSKLSQ

-109 SSVSEANQTVTDE
+109 SSVSQANEAVT
-122 LEKQA
+122 EKLDKTA

-155 EYSNIVNS
+155 EYSEIVNS
-163 PDWRNYMTADF
+163 ADWKNYMTADF

-183 YNELSALEEEGKLS
+183 YNELVALEEEGKLS

-219 LTTPAYVEEVD
+219 LATPSYVEEVD

-240 TSIVDDQGNLTEAGI
+240 TSIVDDEGNLTEAGI

-265 ATRQGKGPSWE
+265 ATRQDKGPSWE

-324 LERFG
+324 LERMG
-329 GLGQKEVNTVFG
+329 GLSSKQIDSVFG
-341 DMTKLAN
+341 DINKLTN
-348 KSIND
+348 KSID
-353 LNVNDIKGFI
+353 DINVNDVKGFI
-363 SQYRKLAEQVGID
+363 SQYKKLAEQAGLE
-376 SEVVDWEAV
+376 SVDWDALD
-385 EKQSEVYLQ
+385 KQADVYLQ
-394 QIKEY
+394 QIKDY
-399 EEEIKAKEKG
+399 EKEIKSAKIG
-409 KKVGE
+409 AGVG
-414 GIGYAVS
+414 GAVIALLVIGLAAATIATGGGAMAVLG
-421 SAAILGGIASIVAG
+421 AAG
-435 LVSIPLTAG
+435 T
-444 ASAPAAGATIKAG
+444 AAGA
-457 VGLIV
+457 
-462 GGASGI
+462 GGFTSAVMNSV
-468 GTTAAAAESTQ
+468 
-479 KQIDALKGNKKA
+479 DAIEALEDDKKA
-491 QEDLLKQMYLDSL
+491 QEDLLKKEYLNSL
-504 ISMVN
+504 VTIVN
-509 EVNSKKREQQIREY
+509 EVNTKKREQQIREY

>member
-13 KKFLQGMR
+13 KKFLQDMR

-81 MLGDTNE
+81 MLGDTDQ
-88 YLTKAYDQYMSKLSQ
+88 YLSKAYDQYMSKLSQ

-127 ANVLEL
+127 ANVLEY
-133 NKSYSPYSEYYMEW
+133 NKAAPKYADYYINW
-147 IRNNLSEE
+147 LKNNLSEE
-155 EYSNIVNS
+155 EYLETINR

-183 YNELSALEEEGKLS
+183 YNELVALEEEGKLS
-197 PEQEAEL
+197 PEQESEL
-204 KELRASYYRLKSEQE
+204 KQLRASYYRLKSEQE

-230 PETGETYKHW
+230 PETGEKFKHW

-265 ATRQGKGPSWE
+265 ATRKDVGPSWE

-300 EDPFWAGTMRTAHGT
+300 NDPFWAGTMRTAHGT

-329 GLGQKEVNTVFG
+329 GLGQKEVNSVFG
-341 DMTKLAN
+341 DLTKLAN

-353 LNVNDIKGFI
+353 INVNDIKGFI
-363 SQYRKLAEQVGID
+363 SQYRKLAEQVGI
-376 SEVVDWEAV
+376 ENVDWEAV
-385 EKQSEVYLQ
+385 DKDVDTYFQS
-394 QIKEY
+394 IKEY
-399 EEEIKAKEKG
+399 EEEIKAG
-409 KKVGE
+409 KITTGVTG
-414 GIGYAVS
+414 AW
-421 SAAILGGIASIVAG
+421 G
-435 LVSIPLTAG
+435 LVSGI
-444 ASAPAAGATIKAG
+444 IM
-457 VGLIV
+457 IV
-462 GGASGI
+462 GGALATATGAGATAGVPTIIAGVGMLAGTSTGI
-468 GTTAAAAESTQ
+468 AAGDTQ
-479 KQIDALKGNKKA
+479 IKALEGDKKA
-491 QEDLLKQMYLDSL
+491 QEDALKQMYLNSL
-504 ISMVN
+504 TSMVS
-509 EVNSKKREQQIREY
+509 EVNAKKREQQIREY

>member
-26 RSFGSLYA
+26 RSFDSLYA

-75 TGYKEA
+75 TGYKDA
-81 MLGDTNE
+81 MLGDTDQ

-109 SSVSEANQTVTDE
+109 SSVSKANEAVTEE
-122 LEKQA
+122 LDKTA

-147 IRNNLSEE
+147 LKNNLSEE
-155 EYSNIVNS
+155 EYSEIVNS
-163 PDWRNYMTADF
+163 ADWKNYMTADF
-174 GDDAETQAR
+174 GDDAETKAR
-183 YNELSALEEEGKLS
+183 YDELTSLEEAGTLS

-204 KELRASYYRLKSEQE
+204 KALRASYYRLKSEQE

-265 ATRQGKGPSWE
+265 ATRKDAGPSWE

-300 EDPFWAGTMRTAHGT
+300 KDPFWAGTMRTAHGT

-324 LERFG
+324 LERMG
-329 GLGQKEVNTVFG
+329 GLSSKQIDSVFG
-341 DMTKLAN
+341 DINKLTN
-348 KSIND
+348 KSID
-353 LNVNDIKGFI
+353 DINVNDVKGFI
-363 SQYRKLAEQVGID
+363 SQYRKLAEQAGL
-376 SEVVDWEAV
+376 EKVDWDALD
-385 EKQSEVYLQ
+385 KQADVYLQ
-394 QIKEY
+394 QIKDY
-399 EEEIKAKEKG
+399 EKEIKSAKIG
-409 KKVGE
+409 A
-414 GIGYAVS
+414 GIGG
-421 SAAILGGIASIVAG
+421 AAIALLVIGMAAATIATGGGAAAVLGAAG
-435 LVSIPLTAG
+435 TAG
-444 ASAPAAGATIKAG
+444 GAGGLTSAIMNS
-457 VGLIV
+457 V
-462 GGASGI
+462 
-468 GTTAAAAESTQ
+468 
-479 KQIDALKGNKKA
+479 DAINALEDDKKA
-491 QEDLLKQMYLDSL
+491 QEDLLKKEYLNSL
-504 ISMVN
+504 VTMVN
-509 EVNSKKREQQIREY
+509 EVNAKKREQQIREY

>member
-13 KKFLQGMR
+13 KKFLQDMR

-81 MLGDTNE
+81 MLGDTDQ
-88 YLTKAYDQYMSKLSQ
+88 YLSKAYDQYMSKLSQ

-127 ANVLEL
+127 ANVLEY
-133 NKSYSPYSEYYMEW
+133 NKESSKYADYYINW
-147 IRNNLSEE
+147 LKNNLSEE
-155 EYSNIVNS
+155 EYLETINR
-163 PDWRNYMTADF
+163 PDWRNYLTADF
-174 GDDAETQAR
+174 GDDAEIKAR
-183 YNELSALEEEGKLS
+183 YDELAALEEAGTLS
-197 PEQEAEL
+197 PEQDAEL
-204 KELRASYYRLKSEQE
+204 KLLRASYYRLKSEQE
-219 LTTPAYVEEVD
+219 LTTPAYVEEVN
-230 PETGETYKHW
+230 PETGEKFKHW

-265 ATRQGKGPSWE
+265 ATRQGEGPSWE

-300 EDPFWAGTMRTAHGT
+300 NDPFWAGTMRTAHGT

-329 GLGQKEVNTVFG
+329 GLGQKEVDTVFG
-341 DMTKLAN
+341 DLKTLAD
-348 KSIND
+348 KSID
-353 LNVNDIKGFI
+353 DINVNDVKSFAAK
-363 SQYRKLAEQVGID
+363 YRKLAEQTGI
-376 SEVVDWEAV
+376 EGIDWEAV
-385 EKQSEVYLQ
+385 EKEIDVKLQ
-394 QIKEY
+394 NIDELK
-399 EEEIKAKEKG
+399 EEISTKN
-409 KKVGE
+409 
-414 GIGYAVS
+414 AV
-421 SAAILGGIASIVAG
+421 AAGTGIALALTVVGIVA
-435 LVSIPLTAG
+435 
-444 ASAPAAGATIKAG
+444 SA
-457 VGLIV
+457 IV
-462 GGASGI
+462 TGGASLAGAI
-468 GTTAAAAESTQ
+468 TASYAAGSLVSASVNTANEV
-479 KQIDALKGNKKA
+479 KALEGNKKA
-491 QEDLLKQMYLDSL
+491 QEDALKQMYLNSL
-504 ISMVN
+504 TSTVS
-509 EVNSKKREQQIREY
+509 EVNAKKREQQIREY

>member
-1 MAVGYIQTSDQA
+1 MAVGYIQTSEQA

-26 RSFGSLYA
+26 RSFDSLYA

-75 TGYKEA
+75 TGYKDA
-81 MLGDTNE
+81 MLGDTDQ
-88 YLTKAYDQYMSKLSQ
+88 YLSKAYDQYMSKLSQ

-109 SSVSEANQTVTDE
+109 SSVSKANESVTDE

-127 ANVLEL
+127 ANVLEY
-133 NKSYSPYSEYYMEW
+133 NKAAPKYADYYMNW
-147 IRNNLSEE
+147 LKNNLSEE
-155 EYSNIVNS
+155 EYSEVVNS
-163 PDWRNYMTADF
+163 ADWKNYMTADF

-183 YNELSALEEEGKLS
+183 YDELTSLEEAGTLS
-197 PEQEAEL
+197 PEQETEL
-204 KELRASYYRLKSEQE
+204 KQLRASYYRLKSEQE

-265 ATRQGKGPSWE
+265 ATRKDAGPSWE

-300 EDPFWAGTMRTAHGT
+300 KDPFWAGTMRTAHGT

-324 LERFG
+324 LERMG
-329 GLGQKEVNTVFG
+329 GLSSKQIDTVFG
-341 DMTKLAN
+341 DINKLTN
-348 KSIND
+348 KSID
-353 LNVNDIKGFI
+353 DINVNDVKGFI
-363 SQYRKLAEQVGID
+363 SQYRKLAEQAGL
-376 SEVVDWEAV
+376 EKVDWDALD
-385 EKQSEVYLQ
+385 KQADVYLQ
-394 QIKEY
+394 QIKDY
-399 EEEIKAKEKG
+399 EKEIKSAKIG
-409 KKVGE
+409 A
-414 GIGYAVS
+414 GIGG
-421 SAAILGGIASIVAG
+421 AAIALLVIGMAAATIATGGGAAAVFGAAA
-435 LVSIPLTAG
+435 TAG
-444 ASAPAAGATIKAG
+444 GAGGLTSAITNS
-457 VGLIV
+457 V
-462 GGASGI
+462 
-468 GTTAAAAESTQ
+468 
-479 KQIDALKGNKKA
+479 DAIEALEGDKKA
-491 QEDLLKQMYLDSL
+491 QEDLLKKEYLNSL
-504 ISMVN
+504 VTMVN
-509 EVNSKKREQQIREY
+509 EVNAKKREQQIREY